1 MRVQLNDQE
10 DVFIWNDLHQNG
22 KFSVH
27 SLYLALISSGIVET
41 NKVFWW
47 LKVHLKIIFF
57 MWYIYKEVI
66 FDKR

>member
-1 MRVQLNDQE
+1 
-10 DVFIWNDLHQNG
+10 VFIWNDLHQNG

-47 LKVHLKIIFF
+47 LKVHLKIIFLCGT
-57 MWYIYKEVI
+57 YT
-66 FDKR
+66 KR